1 MGSIV
6 IVGSLNADLV
16 VQTERFPQPGET
28 LHGSPL
34 RILPGGKSS
43 NQAAAAALLGGDVR
57 LVGAVGDDDN
67 GRMLVAAAQKA
78 GVDTGGVAVRDGV
91 ATGTA
96 VITVDAAGE
105 NTIVISAGANGT
117 LSPDDVAAAA
127 PRFEGAAVL
136 GLCLEVSLETVTA
149 AARAGRDAE
158 LLVLTNVSPFAEV
171 GDELLGLTDVVL
183 LNEHEAAQLAGVA
196 PADGSGSGSGAPS
209 GSAGW
214 AGVASALAARGVTR
228 AVVTTGAAGCTVLDA
243 EAAPVAV
250 ASPRVQ
256 AVDTTGCGDA
266 FMGALALRLA
276 SGDELVDAA
285 RFAVRV
291 ASFAATRV
299 GAQSS
304 YPTPDELA
312 AFAPA

>member
-1 MGSIV
+1 MGAIV

-67 GRMLVAAAQKA
+67 GRMLVAAAQRA
-78 GVDTGGVAVRDGV
+78 GVDTAAVAVRDGV

-127 PRFEGAAVL
+127 PRFEGGAVL

-196 PADGSGSGSGAPS
+196 SAEGSGSGD
-209 GSAGW
+209 W

-228 AVVTTGAAGCTVLDA
+228 AVVTTGAAGCTVLDGDA
-243 EAAPVAV
+243 PPVAV
-250 ASPRVQ
+250 PSPRVQ
-256 AVDTTGCGDA
+256 AIDTTGCGDA

-276 SGDELVDAA
+276 EGDSLVDAA

-304 YPTPDELA
+304 YPTPAELA
-312 AFAPA
+312 AFVSA